1 MANSAPGKHYREG
14 ISLTK
19 IFKMFPDSKTAEKW
33 FAERRWKGTPTC
45 PKCGSTNV
53 QSGSK
58 HPTMP
63 YRCREKGCCK
73 QFSVKTGTF
82 MQGSNID
89 YQIWAIAMY
98 LMVTNIKGVSSMKL
112 HRDLEVTQ
120 KSAWHLAHRIREG
133 LIPGNNPFGGPVEV
147 DETYIGGKESNK
159 HACKKLKQ
167 GRGPVGKTA
176 VVGMKDRET
185 NEVTATAVNSTDADT
200 LQGFVT
206 ENTEEIATVY
216 TDDAR
221 AYNGIERSHKAVKH
235 SVSEYVNGMAHTNG
249 IESFWAMLKRGYHGT
264 YHKMSKKHLN
274 RYVNEF
280 AGRHN
285 TRSNDTIDQLEKMVV
300 NMEGKTLPYK
310 ELTK

>member
-1 MANSAPGKHYREG
+1 MAISAPGKHYRKG

-19 IFKMFPDSKTAEKW
+19 IFKMFPDNETAEKW
-33 FAERRWKGTPTC
+33 FVERRWKGTPTC
-45 PKCGSTNV
+45 PKCDSINV

-58 HPTMP
+58 HPIMP
-63 YRCREKGCCK
+63 YRCREKSCCK

-89 YQIWAIAMY
+89 YQTWAIAMY
-98 LMVTNIKGVSSMKL
+98 LMVTNIKGISSMKL

-133 LIPGNNPFGGPVEV
+133 LIPGDNPYGGSVEV
-147 DETYIGGKESNK
+147 DETYIGSKRSNMSNAK
-159 HACKKLKQ
+159 RKALKDT
-167 GRGPVGKTA
+167 GRGAVGKTA
-176 VVGMKDRET
+176 VVGIKDRET
-185 NEVTATAVNSTDADT
+185 NEVTATVVNDIDADT

-206 ENTEEIATVY
+206 ENTDEDTQVY
-216 TDDAR
+216 TD
-221 AYNGIERSHKAVKH
+221 
-235 SVSEYVNGMAHTNG
+235 G

-264 YHKMSKKHLN
+264 YHKMSRKHLN

-285 TRSNDTIDQLEKMVV
+285 FRSDDTLDQLEKMAV
-300 NMEGKTLPYK
+300 NMEGKILPYK
-310 ELTK
+310 Q